1 MLDATRCSL
10 AGLCLCLLAIS
21 AAAFPSSTV
30 FCCAF
35 LSLLLFGCPL
45 FARLIIPSQAKPV
58 AVKRHRRRV
67 LLKTDTVAND
77 SIGASVPEALASN
90 STKAFT
96 FQADLWNAGV
106 YGTSFMAVA
115 AALLVAE
122 IGAMAAMQAGD
133 SNGMQAWDNNATLL
147 HSGSQCFCLSGNA
160 SGLRSVCSAQLVL
173 DHDGVDRSG
182 CGGGARLGLGHGNRL
197 SSGGGGQLGSEGDS
211 RVVFSTCAQLRSG
224 NRYRKLP
231 RFTRKLPSVQLCFR
245 T

>member
-21 AAAFPSSTV
+21 AAAVPSSTV

-35 LSLLLFGCPL
+35 LPLLLFGYPL

-58 AVKRHRRRV
+58 AVKRHRKRV
-67 LLKTDTVAND
+67 RLKTDTVAND

-90 STKAFT
+90 TTKAFT
-96 FQADLWNAGV
+96 FQTDLWNAGI

-122 IGAMAAMQAGD
+122 IGVAVLARVPATSAAMQAGD
-133 SNGMQAWDNNATLL
+133 SNATLL

-160 SGLRSVCSAQLVL
+160 SVLRSGCSAQLVL
-173 DHDGVDRSG
+173 DGVDRSG
-182 CGGGARLGLGHGNRL
+182 
-197 SSGGGGQLGSEGDS
+197 SSD
-211 RVVFSTCAQLRSG
+211 RMRW
-224 NRYRKLP
+224 RR
-231 RFTRKLPSVQLCFR
+231 
-245 T
+245 